1 MLIVS
6 CRILNGETLY
16 MFFLCK
22 LVFELYESPKKNILI
37 ILITKKFE
45 IIDFSDTETLEV
57 QINLSL
63 ICTLG
68 ARAELSKNLDIHI
81 LMY

>member
-1 MLIVS
+1 
-6 CRILNGETLY
+6 